1 KVREIAHLLVPFRL
15 EVVSAGDLDL
25 AEPEE
30 TGDTFRANAELKALA
45 AAQASGLPA
54 LADDSGLCVNALN
67 GAPGVHSARWAGPTR
82 DFDFALEKLRRGMIE
97 AGLSDTSAYFVCGLA
112 LAWPD
117 GHIEYF
123 EGRVDGELTWP
134 PRGENGFGYDP
145 IFIPDGHELTFGE
158 MEAQAKHRMS
168 HRADAFRQLV
178 DRCFGKLRRLTD
190 GAAGNGRRLC
200 CLCPLAL
207 LPVEMPRVR
216 VQFACHGECGSGALG
231 PRAHAR
237 TARYARPHRPAPRA
251 LRLFRRRHAVA
262 DAAANGRYGASGN
275 RFPLVDGG
283 GGGDHARSQ
292 SDQR

>member
-1 KVREIAHLLVPFRL
+1 MTRRLEEGKLVVASHNPGKVREIAQLLAPFKL

-30 TGDTFRANAELKALA
+30 TGDSFRANAELKALA

-54 LADDSGLCVNALN
+54 LADDSGLCVTALN
-67 GAPGVHSARWAGPTR
+67 GAPGIHSARWAGPTR

-97 AGLSDTSAYFVCGLA
+97 AGLSDTSAWFICGLA

-158 MEAQAKHRMS
+158 MEAQAKHGMS

-178 DRCFGKLRRLTD
+178 DACFGK
-190 GAAGNGRRLC
+190 
-200 CLCPLAL
+200 
-207 LPVEMPRVR
+207 
-216 VQFACHGECGSGALG
+216 
-231 PRAHAR
+231 
-237 TARYARPHRPAPRA
+237 
-251 LRLFRRRHAVA
+251 
-262 DAAANGRYGASGN
+262 
-275 RFPLVDGG
+275 
-283 GGGDHARSQ
+283 
-292 SDQR
+292 